1 MAEMDTMVVVG
12 GIIIVGAAIK
22 GIALP
27 LIGEDAQPSP
37 RADAQAVR
45 D

>member
-27 LIGEDAQPSP
+27 SDTSIIGEGA
-37 RADAQAVR
+37 
-45 D
+45 